1 MNYGQVLEEAKKEKQ
16 IGRTIHLHQAQ
27 DKTSARF
34 LLGAFILFSILGSI
48 LFATIFNLG
57 REYERNHYQ
66 QNDSTQITSNLWSL
80 E

>member
-1 MNYGQVLEEAKKEKQ
+1 MKEIQ
-16 IGRTIHLHQAQ
+16 LHTRQ
-27 DKTSARF
+27 DKTYARF

-66 QNDSTQITSNLWSL
+66 QNDSTHLTSNIWSL

>member
-1 MNYGQVLEEAKKEKQ
+1 MNYGQVLEETKKERQ

-34 LLGAFILFSILGSI
+34 ILGAFILFSILGSI

-57 REYERNHYQ
+57 RDYERNHHQ
-66 QNDSTQITSNLWSL
+66 QNDSTQTSNLWSL